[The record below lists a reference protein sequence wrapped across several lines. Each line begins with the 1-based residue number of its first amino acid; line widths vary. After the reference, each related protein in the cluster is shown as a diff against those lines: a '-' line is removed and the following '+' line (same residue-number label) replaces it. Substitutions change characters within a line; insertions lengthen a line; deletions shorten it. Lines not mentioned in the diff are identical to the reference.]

1 MVTIHVDT
9 QEKLDDVLKR
19 LNDLG
24 YKWVADRA
32 PAFPRPEWVPVKETS
47 YLWCYIENGNGTR
60 SILFTESIMGN
71 SEVETILEFEEFIE
85 KPVNFVLTKGEC

>member
-19 LNDLG
+19 LNDLEYRWMAEG
-24 YKWVADRA
+24 S

-47 YLWCYIENGNGTR
+47 YLWCFAEKGKR
-60 SILFTESIMGN
+60 SILFAERIMSN
-71 SEVETILEFEEFIE
+71 SEMETVLEFEEFIE
-85 KPVNFVLTKGEC
+85 KPVNFVLMRGEC

>member
-19 LNDLG
+19 LNDLE
-24 YKWVADRA
+24 YKWVADNS

-47 YLWCYIENGNGTR
+47 YLWCFVKKRKR
-60 SILFTESIMGN
+60 SILFAEWIMGN
-71 SEVETILEFEEFIE
+71 SEKETVLEFKEFME
-85 KPVNFVLTKGEC
+85 MPVNFVLTRGEY

>member
-9 QEKLDDVLKR
+9 QEKLDDVLKM

-24 YKWVADRA
+24 YKWKEDRS

-47 YLWCYIENGNGTR
+47 YLWCYIRNGMR
-60 SILFTESIMGN
+60 SILFANCVLGN
-71 SEVETILEFEEFIE
+71 SEIETVFEFEEFIE
-85 KPVNFVLTKGEC
+85 KPVNFVLTRGEY